1 MKPEK
6 RKRTFLLPFVSVLI
20 IPDRSDVSILLRP
33 PDLLD
38 DQPRLWSVAISTQL
52 INELTLEI

>member
-1 MKPEK
+1 M
-6 RKRTFLLPFVSVLI
+6 LPFVSVLI

-33 PDLLD
+33 LDLLY